1 LTSGQASRTTSQ
13 GNIQITATRSA
24 SLNGQTDAAGAVTVS
39 AGDLTTGPDA
49 HLQSGQGLTLQAQSA
64 ALNGTQAAK
73 GALSVTAG
81 TIAHAGKSTGDA
93 LSFNASGDL
102 TSGGELTAGAITLS
116 GQNIL
121 QSGAAKAD

>member
-1 LTSGQASRTTSQ
+1 SGATALTAQAGTLTSGQASRTTSQ

-39 AGDLTTGPDA
+39 AGDLTTGRDA
-49 HLQSGQGLTLQAQSA
+49 HLQSGQGLTLQAQNA

-81 TIAHAGKSTGDA
+81 TIAHAGKSTG
-93 LSFNASGDL
+93 
-102 TSGGELTAGAITLS
+102 
-116 GQNIL
+116 
-121 QSGAAKAD
+121 